1 MEVGEISIGTK
12 GFRKGGAGALRG
24 SPKLGVLMSISSSP
38 GVVSTHLIILSLAI
52 AGVTRCVKMCIEEWP
67 KRMLSHPKKEFRETE
82 TPPDEFK
89 RDEGNRRVEIG

>member
-1 MEVGEISIGTK
+1 MEVGEVSIGTK
-12 GFRKGGAGALRG
+12 GFRKGGAGALKG

-67 KRMLSHPKKEFRETE
+67 KRMLSHPKKSFAR
-82 TPPDEFK
+82 PKRRPDELK
-89 RDEGNRRVEIG
+89 KDEGKG